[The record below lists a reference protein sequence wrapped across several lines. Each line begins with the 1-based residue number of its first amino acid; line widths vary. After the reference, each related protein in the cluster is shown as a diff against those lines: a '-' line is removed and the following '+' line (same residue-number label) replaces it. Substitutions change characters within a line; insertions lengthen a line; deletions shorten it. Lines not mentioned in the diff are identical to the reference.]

1 MLFNSLD
8 FLIFFP
14 LAVLVYLLIP
24 ARFRQIWLLLCSWF
38 FYACWNV
45 RYILLL
51 LASTVITYACACWM
65 EKLEEQRRK
74 RLPLILCILLNL
86 AILFTFK
93 YLDFF
98 LSSVGGLFRT
108 GNVPQ
113 FDLLLPVGISF
124 YIFQALG
131 YTIDCYRGD
140 ISAEHNFIS
149 YALFVSFFP
158 QLVAGPIERSASLLP
173 QIRNLSSLS
182 RKELW
187 DFERIRNGCILIAW
201 GMFMKVVIADRVS
214 VLVDQVYSH
223 YGLYGTVGLMMAVLG
238 FGLQIYC
245 DFGGYS
251 MMAVGAA
258 GVMGIRLMENFR
270 APYFSTSVTDFW
282 RRWHISLST
291 WLKDYVYIPLG
302 GSRAGK
308 LRKYTNLF
316 LTFLISG
323 FWHGE
328 GVKFIFWGLLH
339 AVYQIVGSITRE
351 GRDRLYEMLLI
362 PKGTFAWKLYRTIG
376 TFFWVMIA
384 WIIFRAEG
392 LRAGLHMIRSMFTV
406 YNPWILLNGALTSIM
421 PYQQWE
427 LLGAA
432 LFVLFTVSRA
442 QEKTEVRNWIAQ
454 QHITIRW
461 GLALVC
467 IAVILVFGTYGF
479 GYDAQAFI
487 YGGF

>member
-1 MLFNSLD
+1 MNYICTEYYLLLFLTLILYYIIPKGKQWIALLIGSAVFYCLVSTDIMQLCLFLATIILSFLGALLIERSKEGKQRLFMLWAVIILTAAPLLLFKGRD
-8 FLIFFP
+8 FLPAPDTGRFS
-14 LAVLVYLLIP
+14 LI
-24 ARFRQIWLLLCSWF
+24 
-38 FYACWNV
+38 V
-45 RYILLL
+45 
-51 LASTVITYACACWM
+51 
-65 EKLEEQRRK
+65 
-74 RLPLILCILLNL
+74 
-86 AILFTFK
+86 
-93 YLDFF
+93 
-98 LSSVGGLFRT
+98 
-108 GNVPQ
+108 
-113 FDLLLPVGISF
+113 PVGLSF
-124 YIFQALG
+124 YTLQIIAYL
-131 YTIDCYRGD
+131 TDVYRKK
-140 ISAEHNFIS
+140 IAAQRNLFK
-149 YALFVSFFP
+149 YALFISFFP
-158 QLVAGPIERSASLLP
+158 QIIQGPIPRYEQLGDQLFGGTRFRMENIVRGS
-173 QIRNLSSLS
+173 QRI
-182 RKELW
+182 LW
-187 DFERIRNGCILIAW
+187 GLFLKL
-201 GMFMKVVIADRVS
+201 MIADKYTDFLSCTTLAQGASELFGIEIIDNFNHPYFAVS
-214 VLVDQVYSH
+214 VQ
-223 YGLYGTVGLMMAVLG
+223 
-238 FGLQIYC
+238 
-245 DFGGYS
+245 
-251 MMAVGAA
+251 
-258 GVMGIRLMENFR
+258 
-270 APYFSTSVTDFW
+270 DFW

-442 QEKTEVRNWIAQ
+442 QEKTEVRNWISQ

>member
-1 MLFNSLD
+1 MNYICTEYYLLLFLTLILYYIIPKGKQWIALLIGSAVFYCLVSTDIMQLCLFLATIILSFLGALLIERSKEGKQRLFMLWAVIILTAAPLLLFKGRD
-8 FLIFFP
+8 FLPAPDTGRFS
-14 LAVLVYLLIP
+14 LI
-24 ARFRQIWLLLCSWF
+24 
-38 FYACWNV
+38 V
-45 RYILLL
+45 
-51 LASTVITYACACWM
+51 
-65 EKLEEQRRK
+65 
-74 RLPLILCILLNL
+74 
-86 AILFTFK
+86 
-93 YLDFF
+93 
-98 LSSVGGLFRT
+98 
-108 GNVPQ
+108 
-113 FDLLLPVGISF
+113 PVGLSF
-124 YIFQALG
+124 YTLQIIAYL
-131 YTIDCYRGD
+131 TDVYRKK
-140 ISAEHNFIS
+140 IAAQRNLFK
-149 YALFVSFFP
+149 YALFISFFP
-158 QLVAGPIERSASLLP
+158 QIIQGPIPRYEQLGDQLFGGTRFRMENIVRGS
-173 QIRNLSSLS
+173 QRI
-182 RKELW
+182 LW
-187 DFERIRNGCILIAW
+187 GLFLKL
-201 GMFMKVVIADRVS
+201 MIADKAAVAVNEIFDNYRYTDFLSCTTLAQGASELFGIEIIDNFNHPYFAVS
-214 VLVDQVYSH
+214 VQ
-223 YGLYGTVGLMMAVLG
+223 
-238 FGLQIYC
+238 
-245 DFGGYS
+245 
-251 MMAVGAA
+251 
-258 GVMGIRLMENFR
+258 
-270 APYFSTSVTDFW
+270 DFW

-442 QEKTEVRNWIAQ
+442 QEKTEVRNWISQ

>member
-1 MLFNSLD
+1 MNYICTEYYLLLFLTLILYYIIPKGKQWIALLIGSAVFYCLVSTDIMQLCLFLATIILSFLGALLIERSKEGKQRLFMLWAVIILTAAPLLLFKGRD
-8 FLIFFP
+8 FLPAPDTGRFS
-14 LAVLVYLLIP
+14 LI
-24 ARFRQIWLLLCSWF
+24 
-38 FYACWNV
+38 V
-45 RYILLL
+45 
-51 LASTVITYACACWM
+51 
-65 EKLEEQRRK
+65 
-74 RLPLILCILLNL
+74 
-86 AILFTFK
+86 
-93 YLDFF
+93 
-98 LSSVGGLFRT
+98 
-108 GNVPQ
+108 
-113 FDLLLPVGISF
+113 PVGLSF
-124 YIFQALG
+124 YTLQIIAYL
-131 YTIDCYRGD
+131 TDVYRKK
-140 ISAEHNFIS
+140 IAAQRNLFK
-149 YALFVSFFP
+149 YALFISFFP
-158 QLVAGPIERSASLLP
+158 QIIQGPIPRYEQLGDQLFGGTRFRMENIVRGS
-173 QIRNLSSLS
+173 QRI
-182 RKELW
+182 LW
-187 DFERIRNGCILIAW
+187 GLFLKL
-201 GMFMKVVIADRVS
+201 MIADKAAVAVNEIFDNSRMYAGAYIWIAGILYSLQLYTDFLSCTTLAQGASELFGIEIIDNFHHPYFAVS
-214 VLVDQVYSH
+214 VQ
-223 YGLYGTVGLMMAVLG
+223 
-238 FGLQIYC
+238 
-245 DFGGYS
+245 
-251 MMAVGAA
+251 
-258 GVMGIRLMENFR
+258 
-270 APYFSTSVTDFW
+270 DFW

-308 LRKYTNLF
+308 LRKYINLF

-328 GVKFIFWGLLH
+328 GMKFIFWGLLH
-339 AVYQIVGSITRE
+339 AVYQIVGSITRK
-351 GRDRLYEMLLI
+351 GRDRLYEMLLM

-427 LLGAA
+427 LLAAA

>member
-1 MLFNSLD
+1 MNYICTEYYLLLFLTLILYYIIPKGKQWIALLIGSAVFYCLVSTDIMQLCLFLATIILSFLGALLIERSKEGKQRLFMLWAVIILTAAPLLLFKGRD
-8 FLIFFP
+8 FLPAPDTGRFS
-14 LAVLVYLLIP
+14 LI
-24 ARFRQIWLLLCSWF
+24 
-38 FYACWNV
+38 V
-45 RYILLL
+45 
-51 LASTVITYACACWM
+51 
-65 EKLEEQRRK
+65 
-74 RLPLILCILLNL
+74 
-86 AILFTFK
+86 
-93 YLDFF
+93 
-98 LSSVGGLFRT
+98 
-108 GNVPQ
+108 
-113 FDLLLPVGISF
+113 PVGLSF
-124 YIFQALG
+124 YTLQIIAYL
-131 YTIDCYRGD
+131 TDVYRKK
-140 ISAEHNFIS
+140 IAAQRNLFK
-149 YALFVSFFP
+149 YALFISFFP
-158 QLVAGPIERSASLLP
+158 QIIQGPIPRYEQLGDQLFGGTRFRMENIVRGS
-173 QIRNLSSLS
+173 QRI
-182 RKELW
+182 LW
-187 DFERIRNGCILIAW
+187 GLFLKL
-201 GMFMKVVIADRVS
+201 MIADKAAVAVNEIFDNYRMYAGAYIWIAGILYSLQLYTDFLSCTTLAQGASELFGIEIIDNFNHPYFAVS
-214 VLVDQVYSH
+214 VQ
-223 YGLYGTVGLMMAVLG
+223 
-238 FGLQIYC
+238 
-245 DFGGYS
+245 
-251 MMAVGAA
+251 
-258 GVMGIRLMENFR
+258 
-270 APYFSTSVTDFW
+270 DFW

-454 QHITIRW
+454 QHIPIRW

>member
-1 MLFNSLD
+1 MENIVRGSQRILWGLFLKLMIADKAAVAVNEIFDNYRMYAGAYIWIAGILYSLQLYTD
-8 FLIFFP
+8 FLSCTT
-14 LAVLVYLLIP
+14 LA
-24 ARFRQIWLLLCSWF
+24 QG
-38 FYACWNV
+38 
-45 RYILLL
+45 
-51 LASTVITYACACWM
+51 AS
-65 EKLEEQRRK
+65 E
-74 RLPLILCILLNL
+74 
-86 AILFTFK
+86 LF
-93 YLDFF
+93 
-98 LSSVGGLFRT
+98 
-108 GNVPQ
+108 
-113 FDLLLPVGISF
+113 GIE
-124 YIFQALG
+124 I
-131 YTIDCYRGD
+131 ID
-140 ISAEHNFIS
+140 NFNHP
-149 YALFVSFFP
+149 YFA
-158 QLVAGPIERSASLLP
+158 
-173 QIRNLSSLS
+173 
-182 RKELW
+182 
-187 DFERIRNGCILIAW
+187 
-201 GMFMKVVIADRVS
+201 VS
-214 VLVDQVYSH
+214 VQ
-223 YGLYGTVGLMMAVLG
+223 
-238 FGLQIYC
+238 
-245 DFGGYS
+245 
-251 MMAVGAA
+251 
-258 GVMGIRLMENFR
+258 
-270 APYFSTSVTDFW
+270 DFW

-442 QEKTEVRNWIAQ
+442 QEKTEVRNWISQ

>member
-1 MLFNSLD
+1 MYYIITNVKQLCALLVVIAVCYCLVSTDIMQLCLFLATIILSFLGALLIERSKEGKQRLFMLWAVIILTAAPLLLFKGRD
-8 FLIFFP
+8 FLPAPDTGRFS
-14 LAVLVYLLIP
+14 LI
-24 ARFRQIWLLLCSWF
+24 
-38 FYACWNV
+38 V
-45 RYILLL
+45 
-51 LASTVITYACACWM
+51 
-65 EKLEEQRRK
+65 
-74 RLPLILCILLNL
+74 
-86 AILFTFK
+86 
-93 YLDFF
+93 
-98 LSSVGGLFRT
+98 
-108 GNVPQ
+108 
-113 FDLLLPVGISF
+113 PVGLSF
-124 YIFQALG
+124 YTLQIIAYL
-131 YTIDCYRGD
+131 TDVYRKK
-140 ISAEHNFIS
+140 IAAQRNLFK
-149 YALFVSFFP
+149 YALFISFFP
-158 QLVAGPIERSASLLP
+158 QIIQGPIPRYEQLGDQLFGGTRFRMENIVRGS
-173 QIRNLSSLS
+173 QRI
-182 RKELW
+182 LW
-187 DFERIRNGCILIAW
+187 GLFLKL
-201 GMFMKVVIADRVS
+201 MIADKAAVAVNEIFDNYRMYAGAYIWIAGILYSLQLYTDFLSCTTLAQGASELFGIEIIDNFNHPYFAVS
-214 VLVDQVYSH
+214 VQ
-223 YGLYGTVGLMMAVLG
+223 
-238 FGLQIYC
+238 
-245 DFGGYS
+245 
-251 MMAVGAA
+251 
-258 GVMGIRLMENFR
+258 
-270 APYFSTSVTDFW
+270 DFW

-427 LLGAA
+427 LLAAA

>member
-1 MLFNSLD
+1 M
-8 FLIFFP
+8 
-14 LAVLVYLLIP
+14 
-24 ARFRQIWLLLCSWF
+24 
-38 FYACWNV
+38 
-45 RYILLL
+45 
-51 LASTVITYACACWM
+51 
-65 EKLEEQRRK
+65 
-74 RLPLILCILLNL
+74 
-86 AILFTFK
+86 
-93 YLDFF
+93 
-98 LSSVGGLFRT
+98 
-108 GNVPQ
+108 
-113 FDLLLPVGISF
+113 
-124 YIFQALG
+124 
-131 YTIDCYRGD
+131 
-140 ISAEHNFIS
+140 
-149 YALFVSFFP
+149 
-158 QLVAGPIERSASLLP
+158 
-173 QIRNLSSLS
+173 
-182 RKELW
+182 
-187 DFERIRNGCILIAW
+187 
-201 GMFMKVVIADRVS
+201 
-214 VLVDQVYSH
+214 
-223 YGLYGTVGLMMAVLG
+223 
-238 FGLQIYC
+238 
-245 DFGGYS
+245 
-251 MMAVGAA
+251 
-258 GVMGIRLMENFR
+258 
-270 APYFSTSVTDFW
+270 
-282 RRWHISLST
+282 
-291 WLKDYVYIPLG
+291 
-302 GSRAGK
+302 
-308 LRKYTNLF
+308 F

-442 QEKTEVRNWIAQ
+442 QEKTEVRNWISQ